1 MFKIVVVGGPAEKYV
16 ERCMES
22 ILSQKEEFQ
31 AQVVLDPVGD
41 NTYELAKKYE
51 CDKLKVTFSSNRV
64 YALPNII
71 RSINLL
77 DCSDEDVIVT
87 VDADDWLYSSA
98 TLSKVKQ
105 RYDQDPNLLVTYGS
119 WKGFPDHSCRTNC
132 RPYSA
137 EEFRKGLR
145 HYDWKGTHLRTFKYK
160 VWKHVNHEDLKDAKG
175 DYFKTSW
182 DIAMMW
188 PMLEMAGYHRTLFI
202 NEPLYVYN
210 METPFNDF
218 KLYLSQQMY
227 LCDYMAAMKPYLYK
241 ESL

>member
-31 AQVVLDPVGD
+31 AQVVLDPIGD

-51 CDKLKVTFSSNRV
+51 CDKLKVTLSSNRV

-77 DCSDEDVIVT
+77 DCSEEDVIVT
-87 VDADDWLYSSA
+87 VDADDWLYSSESL
-98 TLSKVKQ
+98 TKVKQ
-105 RYDQDPNLLVTYGS
+105 RYDRDPNLLVTYGS
-119 WKGFPDHSCRTNC
+119 WRGFPDPNYKTNC

-137 EEFRKGLR
+137 EEFRNGLR
-145 HYDWKGTHLRTFKYK
+145 RYDWKGTHLRTFKYR
-160 VWKHVNHEDLKDAKG
+160 VWKHVNHDDLKDAKG
-175 DYFKTSW
+175 NYFKTSW

-218 KLYLSQQMY
+218 KLYLSQQMS